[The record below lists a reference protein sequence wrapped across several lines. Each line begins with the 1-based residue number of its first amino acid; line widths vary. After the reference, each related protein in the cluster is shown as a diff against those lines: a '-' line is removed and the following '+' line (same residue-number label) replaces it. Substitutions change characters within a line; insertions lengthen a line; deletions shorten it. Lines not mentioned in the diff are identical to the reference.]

1 MIHGNYLIDIA
12 DRHRGK
18 LDIIKTSAGRI
29 NCYINLTSDEV
40 FSDDDNGEHCCG
52 LNRRFLKTWYQKSDY
67 LWTQQSEDS
76 RQASASSLEH
86 WLWSASHA
94 ETWSLRT
101 RPETWSW
108 SVASAWSVICLTRT
122 LWDWNV
128 QFLFY
133 LWILGW
139 TQEQWLFSLV
149 ENLIWCL
156 PSITTDISLSW
167 KIFLFR
173 VRWES
178 MINWL
183 VLVLTEDELYKE
195 RTL

>member
-1 MIHGNYLIDIA
+1 METTWLILQTVTE
-12 DRHRGK
+12 G
-18 LDIIKTSAGRI
+18 
-29 NCYINLTSDEV
+29 NLTSSRLALGESIVTSTLLLMKSSVMMIMENTAVAETED
-40 FSDDDNGEHCCG
+40 FSRPDIRNMR
-52 LNRRFLKTWYQKSDY
+52 N

-76 RQASASSLEH
+76 RPASASSLEH